1 MITNFYS
8 DKINDNKTKDTAEIY
23 ELTPP
28 SISKDKIISSSKPE
42 TSLLELSDN
51 ININNEKEIIN
62 EKRKINIFNYIEEE
76 KSEDE
81 EDSNQ
86 NQNKIIEK
94 EENKTEN
101 EKNKFLEISSLIKK
115 KKTKKINILRFSNY
129 KTNFVNILRFS
140 NYKTNFVSQRGSLF
154 SNNFTNAFGNK
165 NKKTNNNLRKT
176 IIENND
182 FNKMRRI
189 SITNFT
195 KLNNNKKNINHIKNN
210 IKNFIKY
217 ENMFLEDE
225 FFLRAPGSYPDEDE
239 ENYLLKLNFLEEN
252 NYFDEENISNNEYV
266 DKPLLRQTNSI
277 SYNSKLIEKKIGSKF
292 LLNSMPFDK
301 IEEEDDKEGKKN
313 IKKKIDRLTIVDNS
327 KKNLYIDENEIP
339 GKNIQYAEIG
349 KINNFVK
356 GTFKKNLV
364 NFENESPISFMSI
377 NLFIKK
383 IASYNFRINYP
394 ILYKAFLQQYKIFLS
409 IPLFVEKIMQAFE
422 LYYNKN
428 NKITS
433 ELINL
438 LNKVISENY
447 EKIKEDFILLGKI
460 KNFYYYM
467 KEYIFT
473 ESETGLEKDID
484 NIYYI
489 LFEPDSEEDINYSRR
504 FVMERRK
511 SNSIFIKSKTIYSNI
526 FNKIKDDK
534 NTKKKKLLFSSKT
547 NIKPFYNYFY
557 IFSHNSMEIAQY
569 LTCIS
574 YQLMRNINQKELLNK
589 NFYSKEKLIKAPNVM
604 KFIDRFNKL
613 VLFVIEDIFSYDNK
627 KVRCQ
632 CIEKWVDIAL
642 KLQELHNYNDLI
654 MINTCFINLT
664 LKKLKLTFKKLSNKY
679 KNIIKE
685 MNAFCSS
692 EDSYLNIR
700 KLIFNSKGIPYI
712 PHLGII
718 LKVITNIEEMNYITD
733 DNNINFE
740 KLVKLHNV
748 LKTFNEFKK
757 TKFYCEKSKELD
769 ILANLKPKTLEEL
782 DEMVGQ
788 IEPKLKV
795 FAIRGNKKRLTNTDK
810 FYYEKKISK

>member
-1 MITNFYS
+1 MESINTNFYS
-8 DKINDNKTKDTAEIY
+8 DKINDNKTQDTAEIY

-101 EKNKFLEISSLIKK
+101 EKNKFLEISSLINEQ
-115 KKTKKINILRFSNY
+115 KTKKI
-129 KTNFVNILRFS
+129 NILRFS

-176 IIENND
+176 ITENND

-210 IKNFIKY
+210 IKNFVKY

-327 KKNLYIDENEIP
+327 IKNLYIDENEIP
-339 GKNIQYAEIG
+339 GKNIQYAEVG

-383 IASYNFRINYP
+383 IALYNFRINYP

-534 NTKKKKLLFSSKT
+534 NTKKKKLLFKSKT

-654 MINTCFINLT
+654 MINTCFVNLT
-664 LKKLKLTFKKLSNKY
+664 LKKLKLTFKKLSNKC
-679 KNIIKE
+679 KNVVKE

-769 ILANLKPKTLEEL
+769 ILGNLKPKTLEEL

>member
-1 MITNFYS
+1 MESINTNFYS
-8 DKINDNKTKDTAEIY
+8 DKINDNKTQDTAEIY

-101 EKNKFLEISSLIKK
+101 EKNKFLEISSLINEQ
-115 KKTKKINILRFSNY
+115 KTKKI
-129 KTNFVNILRFS
+129 NILRFS

-176 IIENND
+176 ITENND

-210 IKNFIKY
+210 IKNFVKY

-327 KKNLYIDENEIP
+327 IKNLYIDENEIP
-339 GKNIQYAEIG
+339 GKNIQYAEVG

-383 IASYNFRINYP
+383 IALYNFRINYP

-534 NTKKKKLLFSSKT
+534 NTKKKKLLFKSKT

-654 MINTCFINLT
+654 MINTCFVNLT

-769 ILANLKPKTLEEL
+769 ILGNLKPKTLEEL

>member
-1 MITNFYS
+1 MESINTNFYS
-8 DKINDNKTKDTAEIY
+8 DKINDNKTQDTAEIY

-101 EKNKFLEISSLIKK
+101 EKNKFLEISSLINEQ
-115 KKTKKINILRFSNY
+115 KTKKI
-129 KTNFVNILRFS
+129 NILRFS

-176 IIENND
+176 ITENND

-210 IKNFIKY
+210 IKNFVKY

-327 KKNLYIDENEIP
+327 IKNLYIDENEIP
-339 GKNIQYAEIG
+339 GKNIQYAEVG

-383 IASYNFRINYP
+383 IALYNFRINYP
-394 ILYKAFLQQYKIFLS
+394 MLYKAFLQQYKIFLS

-422 LYYNKN
+422 LYYNKT

-534 NTKKKKLLFSSKT
+534 NTKKKKLLFKSKT

-654 MINTCFINLT
+654 MINTCFVNLT

>member
-1 MITNFYS
+1 MNTNFYS
-8 DKINDNKTKDTAEIY
+8 DKINDNKTQDTAEIY

-101 EKNKFLEISSLIKK
+101 EKNKFLEISSLINEQ
-115 KKTKKINILRFSNY
+115 KTKKI
-129 KTNFVNILRFS
+129 NILRFS

-339 GKNIQYAEIG
+339 GKNIQYAEVG

-383 IASYNFRINYP
+383 IALYNFRINYP

-534 NTKKKKLLFSSKT
+534 NTKKKKLLFKSKT

-654 MINTCFINLT
+654 MINTCFVNLT

-692 EDSYLNIR
+692 EDSYINIR

>member
-1 MITNFYS
+1 
-8 DKINDNKTKDTAEIY
+8 
-23 ELTPP
+23 
-28 SISKDKIISSSKPE
+28 
-42 TSLLELSDN
+42 
-51 ININNEKEIIN
+51 
-62 EKRKINIFNYIEEE
+62 
-76 KSEDE
+76 
-81 EDSNQ
+81 
-86 NQNKIIEK
+86 
-94 EENKTEN
+94 
-101 EKNKFLEISSLIKK
+101 
-115 KKTKKINILRFSNY
+115 
-129 KTNFVNILRFS
+129 
-140 NYKTNFVSQRGSLF
+140 
-154 SNNFTNAFGNK
+154 
-165 NKKTNNNLRKT
+165 
-176 IIENND
+176 
-182 FNKMRRI
+182 MRRI

-210 IKNFIKY
+210 IKNFVKY

-239 ENYLLKLNFLEEN
+239 EDYLLKLNFLEEN

-327 KKNLYIDENEIP
+327 IKNLYIDENEIP
-339 GKNIQYAEIG
+339 GKNIQYAEVG

-364 NFENESPISFMSI
+364 NFENESPISFMNI

-383 IASYNFRINYP
+383 IALYNFRINYP

-534 NTKKKKLLFSSKT
+534 NTKKKKLLFKSKT

-613 VLFVIEDIFSYDNK
+613 VLFVLEDIFSYDNK

-654 MINTCFINLT
+654 MINTCFVNLT

-769 ILANLKPKTLEEL
+769 IFANLKPKTLEEL

>member
-1 MITNFYS
+1 MESINTNFYS
-8 DKINDNKTKDTAEIY
+8 DKINDNKTQDTAEIY

-42 TSLLELSDN
+42 TSLIELSDN

-101 EKNKFLEISSLIKK
+101 EKNKFLEISLLINEQ
-115 KKTKKINILRFSNY
+115 KTKKINILRFSNY
-129 KTNFVNILRFS
+129 KTNFVA
-140 NYKTNFVSQRGSLF
+140 QRGSVF

-327 KKNLYIDENEIP
+327 IKNLYIDENEIP
-339 GKNIQYAEIG
+339 GKNIQYAEVG

-383 IASYNFRINYP
+383 IALYNFRINYP

-685 MNAFCSS
+685 MNGFCSS

>member
-8 DKINDNKTKDTAEIY
+8 DKINDNKTQDTAEIY

-42 TSLLELSDN
+42 TSLIELSDN

-101 EKNKFLEISSLIKK
+101 EKNKFLEISLLINEQ
-115 KKTKKINILRFSNY
+115 KTKKINILRFSNY
-129 KTNFVNILRFS
+129 KTNFVA
-140 NYKTNFVSQRGSLF
+140 QRGSVF

-327 KKNLYIDENEIP
+327 IKNLYIDENEIP
-339 GKNIQYAEIG
+339 GKNIQYAEVG

-383 IASYNFRINYP
+383 IALYNFRINYP

-679 KNIIKE
+679 KNFIKE

>member
-1 MITNFYS
+1 MESINTNFYS
-8 DKINDNKTKDTAEIY
+8 DKINDNKTQDTAEIY

-101 EKNKFLEISSLIKK
+101 EKNKFLEISSLINEQ
-115 KKTKKINILRFSNY
+115 KTKKINILRFSNY
-129 KTNFVNILRFS
+129 KTNFVAH
-140 NYKTNFVSQRGSLF
+140 RGSLF

-210 IKNFIKY
+210 IKNFVKY

-327 KKNLYIDENEIP
+327 IKNLYIDENEIP
-339 GKNIQYAEIG
+339 GKNIQYAEVG

-383 IASYNFRINYP
+383 IALYNFRINYP

-428 NKITS
+428 NKITN

-534 NTKKKKLLFSSKT
+534 NTKKKKLLFKSKT

-613 VLFVIEDIFSYDNK
+613 VLFIIEDIFSYDNK

-654 MINTCFINLT
+654 MINTCFVNLT

-769 ILANLKPKTLEEL
+769 IFANLKPKTLEEL

>member
-1 MITNFYS
+1 MNTNFYS

-101 EKNKFLEISSLIKK
+101 EKNKFLEISSLINEQ
-115 KKTKKINILRFSNY
+115 KTKNI
-129 KTNFVNILRFS
+129 NILRFS

-327 KKNLYIDENEIP
+327 IKNLYIDENEIH
-339 GKNIQYAEIG
+339 GKNIQYAEVG

-383 IASYNFRINYP
+383 IALYNFRINYP

-534 NTKKKKLLFSSKT
+534 NTKKKKLLFKSKT

-654 MINTCFINLT
+654 MINTCFVNLT

>member
-1 MITNFYS
+1 MESINTNFYS

-101 EKNKFLEISSLIKK
+101 EKNKFLEISSLINEQ
-115 KKTKKINILRFSNY
+115 KTKKI
-129 KTNFVNILRFS
+129 NILRFS

-176 IIENND
+176 ITENND

-210 IKNFIKY
+210 IKNFVKY

-239 ENYLLKLNFLEEN
+239 EDYLLKLNFLEEN

-327 KKNLYIDENEIP
+327 IKNLYIDENEIP
-339 GKNIQYAEIG
+339 GKNIQYAEVG

-383 IASYNFRINYP
+383 IALYNFRINYP

-534 NTKKKKLLFSSKT
+534 NTKKKKLLFKSKT

-613 VLFVIEDIFSYDNK
+613 VLFIIEDIFSYDNK

-654 MINTCFINLT
+654 MINTCFVNLT

-769 ILANLKPKTLEEL
+769 IFANLKPKTLEEL

>member
-1 MITNFYS
+1 
-8 DKINDNKTKDTAEIY
+8 
-23 ELTPP
+23 
-28 SISKDKIISSSKPE
+28 
-42 TSLLELSDN
+42 
-51 ININNEKEIIN
+51 
-62 EKRKINIFNYIEEE
+62 
-76 KSEDE
+76 
-81 EDSNQ
+81 
-86 NQNKIIEK
+86 
-94 EENKTEN
+94 
-101 EKNKFLEISSLIKK
+101 
-115 KKTKKINILRFSNY
+115 
-129 KTNFVNILRFS
+129 
-140 NYKTNFVSQRGSLF
+140 
-154 SNNFTNAFGNK
+154 
-165 NKKTNNNLRKT
+165 
-176 IIENND
+176 
-182 FNKMRRI
+182 MRRI

>member
-1 MITNFYS
+1 MENI
-8 DKINDNKTKDTAEIY
+8 DKFPNNKMNEYKTKNSPEIN
-23 ELTPP
+23 ELSPP
-28 SISKDKIISSSKPE
+28 SNSNNKIILNSENIEISD
-42 TSLLELSDN
+42 LDLNDN

-101 EKNKFLEISSLIKK
+101 EKNKYLEISSLINEQ
-115 KKTKKINILRFSNY
+115 KTKKI
-129 KTNFVNILRFS
+129 NILRFS

-327 KKNLYIDENEIP
+327 IKNLYIDENEIP
-339 GKNIQYAEIG
+339 GKNIQYAEVG

-383 IASYNFRINYP
+383 IALYNFRINYP

-654 MINTCFINLT
+654 MINTCFVNLT

-679 KNIIKE
+679 KNFIKE

>member
-1 MITNFYS
+1 MNTNFYS
-8 DKINDNKTKDTAEIY
+8 DKINDNKTQDTAEIY

-101 EKNKFLEISSLIKK
+101 EKNKFLEISSLINEQ
-115 KKTKKINILRFSNY
+115 KTKKINILRFSNY
-129 KTNFVNILRFS
+129 KTNFVAH
-140 NYKTNFVSQRGSLF
+140 RGSLF

-210 IKNFIKY
+210 IKNFVKY

-327 KKNLYIDENEIP
+327 IKNLYIDENEIP
-339 GKNIQYAEIG
+339 GKNIQYAEVG

-364 NFENESPISFMSI
+364 NFENESPISFMNI

-383 IASYNFRINYP
+383 IALYNFRINYP

-428 NKITS
+428 NKITN

-534 NTKKKKLLFSSKT
+534 NTKKKKLLFKSKT

-613 VLFVIEDIFSYDNK
+613 VLFVLEDIFSYDNK

-654 MINTCFINLT
+654 MINTCFVNLT

>member
-1 MITNFYS
+1 
-8 DKINDNKTKDTAEIY
+8 
-23 ELTPP
+23 
-28 SISKDKIISSSKPE
+28 
-42 TSLLELSDN
+42 
-51 ININNEKEIIN
+51 
-62 EKRKINIFNYIEEE
+62 
-76 KSEDE
+76 
-81 EDSNQ
+81 
-86 NQNKIIEK
+86 
-94 EENKTEN
+94 
-101 EKNKFLEISSLIKK
+101 
-115 KKTKKINILRFSNY
+115 
-129 KTNFVNILRFS
+129 
-140 NYKTNFVSQRGSLF
+140 
-154 SNNFTNAFGNK
+154 
-165 NKKTNNNLRKT
+165 
-176 IIENND
+176 
-182 FNKMRRI
+182 MRRI

-339 GKNIQYAEIG
+339 GKNIQYAEVG

-383 IASYNFRINYP
+383 IALYNFRINYP

-534 NTKKKKLLFSSKT
+534 NTKKKKLLFKSKT

-613 VLFVIEDIFSYDNK
+613 VLFVLEDIFSYDNK

-700 KLIFNSKGIPYI
+700 KLIFNSKGLPYI

>member
-1 MITNFYS
+1 
-8 DKINDNKTKDTAEIY
+8 
-23 ELTPP
+23 
-28 SISKDKIISSSKPE
+28 
-42 TSLLELSDN
+42 
-51 ININNEKEIIN
+51 
-62 EKRKINIFNYIEEE
+62 
-76 KSEDE
+76 
-81 EDSNQ
+81 
-86 NQNKIIEK
+86 
-94 EENKTEN
+94 
-101 EKNKFLEISSLIKK
+101 
-115 KKTKKINILRFSNY
+115 
-129 KTNFVNILRFS
+129 
-140 NYKTNFVSQRGSLF
+140 
-154 SNNFTNAFGNK
+154 
-165 NKKTNNNLRKT
+165 
-176 IIENND
+176 
-182 FNKMRRI
+182 MRRI

-195 KLNNNKKNINHIKNN
+195 KLNNNKKNI
-210 IKNFIKY
+210 KNFVKY

-327 KKNLYIDENEIP
+327 IKNLYIDENEIP
-339 GKNIQYAEIG
+339 GKNIQYAEVG

-383 IASYNFRINYP
+383 IALYNFRINYP
-394 ILYKAFLQQYKIFLS
+394 MLYKAFLQQYKIFLS

-534 NTKKKKLLFSSKT
+534 NTKKKKLLFKSKT

-613 VLFVIEDIFSYDNK
+613 VLFIIEDIFSYDNK

-654 MINTCFINLT
+654 MINTCFVNLT

>member
-101 EKNKFLEISSLIKK
+101 EKNKFLEISSLINEQ
-115 KKTKKINILRFSNY
+115 KTKKI
-129 KTNFVNILRFS
+129 NILRFS

-327 KKNLYIDENEIP
+327 IKNLYIDENEIP
-339 GKNIQYAEIG
+339 GKNIQYAEVG

>member
-1 MITNFYS
+1 MNTNFYS

-101 EKNKFLEISSLIKK
+101 EKNKFLEISSLINEQ
-115 KKTKKINILRFSNY
+115 KTKKI
-129 KTNFVNILRFS
+129 NILRFS

-339 GKNIQYAEIG
+339 GKNIQYAEVG

-383 IASYNFRINYP
+383 IALYNFRINYP

-534 NTKKKKLLFSSKT
+534 NTKKKKLLFKSKT

-557 IFSHNSMEIAQY
+557 LFSHNSMEIAQY

-654 MINTCFINLT
+654 MINTCFVNLT

-769 ILANLKPKTLEEL
+769 IFANLKPKTLEEL

>member
-101 EKNKFLEISSLIKK
+101 EKNKFLEISSLINEQ
-115 KKTKKINILRFSNY
+115 KTKNI
-129 KTNFVNILRFS
+129 NILRFS

-327 KKNLYIDENEIP
+327 IKNLYIDENEIP
-339 GKNIQYAEIG
+339 GKNIQYAEVG

-534 NTKKKKLLFSSKT
+534 NTKKKKLLFKSKT

>member
-101 EKNKFLEISSLIKK
+101 EKNKFLEISSLINEQ
-115 KKTKKINILRFSNY
+115 KTKKI
-129 KTNFVNILRFS
+129 NILRFS

-339 GKNIQYAEIG
+339 GKNIQYAEVG

-383 IASYNFRINYP
+383 IALYNFRINYP

-534 NTKKKKLLFSSKT
+534 NTKKKKLLFKSKT

-654 MINTCFINLT
+654 MINTCFVNLT

>member
-1 MITNFYS
+1 MNTNFYS

-101 EKNKFLEISSLIKK
+101 EKNKFLEISSLINEQ
-115 KKTKKINILRFSNY
+115 KTKKI
-129 KTNFVNILRFS
+129 NILRFS

-210 IKNFIKY
+210 IKNFVKY

-327 KKNLYIDENEIP
+327 IKNLYIDENEIH
-339 GKNIQYAEIG
+339 GKNIQYAEVG

-383 IASYNFRINYP
+383 IALYNFRINYP

-534 NTKKKKLLFSSKT
+534 NTKKKKLLFKSKT

-654 MINTCFINLT
+654 MINTCFVNLT

>member
-1 MITNFYS
+1 MESINTNFYS
-8 DKINDNKTKDTAEIY
+8 DKINDNKTQDTAEIY

-101 EKNKFLEISSLIKK
+101 EKNKFLEISSLINEQ
-115 KKTKKINILRFSNY
+115 KTKKI
-129 KTNFVNILRFS
+129 NILRFS

-210 IKNFIKY
+210 IKNFVKY

-327 KKNLYIDENEIP
+327 IKNLYIDENEIP
-339 GKNIQYAEIG
+339 GKNIQYAEVG

-383 IASYNFRINYP
+383 IALYNFRINYP

-534 NTKKKKLLFSSKT
+534 NTKKKKLLFKSKT

-642 KLQELHNYNDLI
+642 KLQELNNYNDLI
-654 MINTCFINLT
+654 MINTCFVNLT

-769 ILANLKPKTLEEL
+769 IFANLKPKTLEEL

>member
-1 MITNFYS
+1 MESINTNFYS
-8 DKINDNKTKDTAEIY
+8 DKINDNKTQDTAEIY

-101 EKNKFLEISSLIKK
+101 EKNKFLEISSLINEQ
-115 KKTKKINILRFSNY
+115 KTKKI
-129 KTNFVNILRFS
+129 NILRFS

-210 IKNFIKY
+210 IKNFVKY

-327 KKNLYIDENEIP
+327 IKNLYIDENEIP
-339 GKNIQYAEIG
+339 GKNIQYAEVG

-383 IASYNFRINYP
+383 IALYNFRINYP

-534 NTKKKKLLFSSKT
+534 NTKKKKLLFKSKT

-613 VLFVIEDIFSYDNK
+613 VLFVLEDIFSYDNK

-654 MINTCFINLT
+654 MINTCFVNLT

-769 ILANLKPKTLEEL
+769 IFANLKPKTLEEL